1 MKRLYF
7 CKARTLLSKSVLS
20 LCLLMMV
27 ALTAKAQ
34 DATTTYNFKSLPAID
49 SLLFAGDTDNW
60 TLVTESTS
68 KYFTNKTELGKYHG
82 EKDADADINDFKKY
96 FFKLNIDGSE
106 PQTYAGLWFG
116 KYYVTGAGHRAFGTF
131 PAGKNQLRFY
141 TNRLGL
147 WSGGAAFAIDNL
159 KKGQTVEIV
168 TRSAKTGNY
177 LVPSNLDITDGF
189 AEITSAQINKD
200 VTSSGTVVEDGACVF
215 YATNGIYVYTITLK
229 DAEGTVVTAIDAP
242 ALARAAKA
250 APMRVYN
257 LQGQRVADSAANLP
271 NGLYIVNGKKVVK
284 K

>member
-34 DATTTYNFKSLPAID
+34 DATTTYNFRSLPAID
-49 SLLFAGDTDNW
+49 SLLFDGDTDNW
-60 TLVTESTS
+60 TLVTDGNN

-82 EKDADADINDFKKY
+82 EKGADADINDFKKY

-168 TRSAKTGNY
+168 TRSAKNGNY

-189 AEITSAQINKD
+189 AEITLAQINKD
-200 VTSSGTVVEDGACVF
+200 VTSTGTVVEDGACVF
-215 YATNGIYVYTITLK
+215 YATNGIYVYTITVK
-229 DAEGTVVTAIDAP
+229 DAKGNVVTAIDAP
-242 ALARAAKA
+242 AIARAAKA
-250 APMRVYN
+250 APMGVYN